1 MLRLYLLKAYCDPCR
16 ADPDTRREILHAKA
30 GIKKLSEAGIDIQAM
45 EKKDWIFLINKLC
58 PSAGICSYNN
68 PYEGSEREKLD
79 DFIREII
86 VSEIMVS
93 IVLKARGNWN

>member
-1 MLRLYLLKAYCDPCR
+1 MLRLYLLKAYWNPR
-16 ADPDTRREILHAKA
+16 TADHDTQREILNAKA

-45 EKKDWIFLINKLC
+45 EEEDWIFLRNKLC
-58 PSAGICSYNN
+58 PSAGICNYNN
-68 PYEGSEREKLD
+68 PYETSERKTLD

-93 IVLKARGNWN
+93 IVLKAREN